1 MTQTTDIVIAGG
13 GAIGASI
20 AYHLAASGLGAR
32 VLVLEPDPTYARAAS
47 ALSAA
52 SIRQQFS
59 SPVNIRAS
67 LFGIDFLRRAGDV
80 LAVDGERPEI
90 GLREGGYLFL
100 ATEAGQ
106 TVLAQNHALQ
116 TKLGADIAHFDA
128 VCLRQQFPWLSTEGL
143 EAGCWG
149 RSGEGWFDGYS
160 LLQAFRRK
168 ARALG
173 VEFRKAAVVSLD
185 MSGGT
190 CRAVVLDDGTHV
202 ACGQLAIA
210 AGTGARTLVRQ
221 TGFDIPVHAKKR
233 MIFTFECRETLSD
246 FPLLIDPTGVYC
258 RPEGTGYL
266 CGSAPS
272 ADADPD
278 AAHSLEGGD
287 FEVDYQFFDDHVWPV
302 LAARVPAF
310 EAIKR
315 GRAWAGHYD
324 MNGFDHNALVGSV
337 PGTSNV
343 WLANGFSG
351 HGLQQSPAVG
361 RYLSDRMQRTAAT
374 AIDLSDLAPVRLLE
388 NRPLVEKNVV

>member
-1 MTQTTDIVIAGG
+1 MTQTTDIVVAGG

-20 AYHLAASGLGAR
+20 AYHLAASGFAGR
-32 VLVLEPDPTYARAAS
+32 VTVLEPDPTYARAAS

-67 LFGIDFLRRAGDV
+67 LFGIDFLRRSGDI

-100 ATEAGQ
+100 ATTAGQ
-106 TVLAQNHALQ
+106 TVLAENHALQ
-116 TKLGADIAHFDA
+116 TELGADIAHLDA
-128 VCLRQQFPWLSTEGL
+128 GGLLERFPWLSSEGL

-160 LLQAFRRK
+160 LLQAFRKK

-173 VEFRKAAVVSLD
+173 VEFRKAAVVKLD
-185 MSGGT
+185 MAGDI
-190 CRAVVLDDGTHV
+190 CRGVGLDDGTNI

-210 AGTGARTLVRQ
+210 AGTGARALVRQ

-233 MIFTFECRETLSD
+233 MIFTFEYRETLSD

-266 CGSAPS
+266 CGSAPP
-272 ADADPD
+272 ADSDPD
-278 AAHSLEGGD
+278 SDGD

-324 MNGFDHNALVGSV
+324 MNGFDHNALVGAV

-351 HGLQQSPAVG
+351 HGLQQGPAVG
-361 RYLSDRMQRTAAT
+361 RYLADRMQGTAAT
-374 AIDLSDLAPVRLLE
+374 AIDLADLAPLRLLE

>member
-1 MTQTTDIVIAGG
+1 MTQTTDIAIAGG

-20 AYHLAASGLGAR
+20 AYHLAASGFAGR
-32 VLVLEPDPTYARAAS
+32 VTVLEPDPTYARAAS

-59 SPVNIRAS
+59 SPVNIHAS
-67 LFGIDFLRRAGDV
+67 LFGIDFLRRAGDI
-80 LAVDGERPEI
+80 LAVEGERPEI
-90 GLREGGYLFL
+90 GLHEGGYLFL
-100 ATEAGQ
+100 ATAAGQ
-106 TVLAQNHALQ
+106 TVLAENHALQ
-116 TKLGADIAHFDA
+116 TQLGADIAYFDA
-128 VCLRQQFPWLSTEGL
+128 GRLQLRFPWISTEGL
-143 EAGCWG
+143 AAGSWG

-160 LLQAFRRK
+160 LLQAFRKK

-173 VEFRKAAVVSLD
+173 VEFRKAAVASLD
-185 MSGGT
+185 MAGDT
-190 CRAVVLDDGTHV
+190 CRGVVLDDGSRI

-210 AGTGARTLVRQ
+210 AGTGASTLVRQ

-233 MIFTFECRETLSD
+233 MIFTFECREKLAD

-266 CGSAPS
+266 CGSAPP
-272 ADADPD
+272 AEADPD
-278 AAHSLEGGD
+278 ADDD
-287 FEVDYQFFDDHVWPV
+287 FEVDYQFFDDHVWPT
-302 LAARVPAF
+302 LAMRVPAF

-324 MNGFDHNALVGSV
+324 MNGFDHNALVGAV

-361 RYLSDRMQRTAAT
+361 RYLADLIQGLAPT
-374 AIDLSDLAPVRLLE
+374 AIDLADLGPQRLLDG
-388 NRPLVEKNVV
+388 RALVEKNVV

>member
-1 MTQTTDIVIAGG
+1 MTQTIDIVIVGG

-20 AYHLAASGLGAR
+20 AYHLCASPSFAGR

-59 SPVNIRAS
+59 APVNIRAS
-67 LFGIDFLRRAGDV
+67 LFGIDFLRRAGEI
-80 LAVDGERPEI
+80 LAVDDARPEI
-90 GLREGGYLFL
+90 GLHEGGYLFL
-100 ATEAGQ
+100 ATPAGRQ
-106 TVLAQNHALQ
+106 VLAENHALQ
-116 TKLGADIAHFDA
+116 TQLGADIVHFDA
-128 VCLRQQFPWLSTEGL
+128 SPLQQRFPWLSVDGL
-143 EAGCWG
+143 AGGSWG

-160 LLQAFRRK
+160 LLQALRKK
-168 ARALG
+168 ARSLG
-173 VEFRKAAVVSLD
+173 AEFRKAAVAALD
-185 MSGGT
+185 MAGGV
-190 CRAVVLDDGTHV
+190 CRGVVLDDGNRI
-202 ACGQLAIA
+202 ACGHLAIA
-210 AGTGARTLVRQ
+210 AGTGARALVRQ

-233 MIFTFECRETLSD
+233 MIFTFDCRETLAD

-258 RPEGTGYL
+258 RPEGTGFL
-266 CGSAPS
+266 CGSAPP

-278 AAHSLEGGD
+278 SDGD

-324 MNGFDHNALVGSV
+324 MNGFDHNALVGAV
-337 PGTSNV
+337 PGTSNIS
-343 WLANGFSG
+343 LANGFSG

-361 RYLSDRMQRTAAT
+361 RYLCDVIQGNAPT
-374 AIDLSDLAPVRLLE
+374 AIDLGDLAPQRLVE
-388 NRPLVEKNVV
+388 KRPLVEKNVV

>member
-1 MTQTTDIVIAGG
+1 MTQTTDIVVAGG

-67 LFGIDFLRRAGDV
+67 LFGIDFLRRVGDI

-90 GLREGGYLFL
+90 GLHEGGYLFL
-100 ATEAGQ
+100 ATQAGQ
-106 TVLAQNHALQ
+106 DVLAENHALQ
-116 TKLGADIAHFDA
+116 TRLGADIVAYDA
-128 VCLRQQFPWLSTEGL
+128 AGLQQRFPWISTEGL
-143 EAGCWG
+143 AAGSWG

-160 LLQAFRRK
+160 LLQAFRKK
-168 ARALG
+168 ARARG
-173 VEFRKAAVVSLD
+173 VEFRKAAVAALD
-185 MSGGT
+185 MAGDA
-190 CRAVVLDDGTHV
+190 CRGVVLDDGSRI
-202 ACGQLAIA
+202 ACGQVAIA
-210 AGTGARTLVRQ
+210 AGTGARALVRQ

-233 MIFTFECRETLSD
+233 MIFTFECREALAD

-258 RPEGTGYL
+258 RPEGSGYL
-266 CGSAPS
+266 CGSAPP
-272 ADADPD
+272 AEADPD
-278 AAHSLEGGD
+278 SDGD

-302 LAARVPAF
+302 LATRVPAF

-324 MNGFDHNALVGSV
+324 MNGFDHNALVGAV
-337 PGTSNV
+337 PGASNV

-361 RYLSDRMQRTAAT
+361 RYLADRLQGVAAS
-374 AIDLSDLAPVRLLE
+374 AIDLADLAPVRLLE

>member
-1 MTQTTDIVIAGG
+1 MPQTTDIVVAGG
-13 GAIGASI
+13 GAMGASM
-20 AYHLAASGLGAR
+20 AYHLCAAPGFSGR
-32 VLVLEPDPTYARAAS
+32 VTVLEPDPTYARAAS

-67 LFGIDFLRRAGDV
+67 LFGIDFLRRAGDI

-100 ATEAGQ
+100 ATAAGR
-106 TVLAQNHALQ
+106 TVLTENHAVQ
-116 TKLGADIAHFDA
+116 TEMGADIALFDA
-128 VCLRQQFPWLSTEGL
+128 GGVGQRFPWLSTDGI
-143 EAGCWG
+143 AAASWG

-160 LLQAFRRK
+160 LLQAFRKK

-173 VEFRKAAVVSLD
+173 AEFRKAAVVALD
-185 MSGGT
+185 MAGST
-190 CRAVVLDDGTHV
+190 CRGVVLEDGTTL
-202 ACGQLAIA
+202 ACGQVAIA
-210 AGTGARTLVRQ
+210 AGTGARALVRQ

-233 MIFTFECRETLSD
+233 MIFTFHCRDNLAD
-246 FPLLIDPTGVYC
+246 FPLLIDSTGVYC

-266 CGSAPS
+266 CGSAPP

-278 AAHSLEGGD
+278 ADGD
-287 FEVDYQFFDDHVWPV
+287 FEVDYRFFDDHVWPV

-310 EAIKR
+310 EAVKR

-324 MNGFDHNALVGSV
+324 MNSFDHNALVGAV

-361 RYLSDRMQRTAAT
+361 NYLAELICGKTAAT
-374 AIDLSDLAPVRLLE
+374 AIDLGDLAPKRLVE
-388 NRPLVEKNVV
+388 MRPIFEKNVV

>member
-1 MTQTTDIVIAGG
+1 MSETFDVVVAGG
-13 GAIGASI
+13 GAVGASI
-20 AYHLAASGLGAR
+20 AYHLCASPGFSGR

-67 LFGIDFLRRAGDV
+67 LFGIDFLRNVGEN
-80 LAVDGERPEI
+80 LAVDGERPDI
-90 GLREGGYLFL
+90 GLTEGGYLFL
-100 ATEAGQ
+100 ASAAGAS
-106 TVLAQNHALQ
+106 VLAQNHRLQ
-116 TKLGADIAHFDA
+116 TELGADIAHFDA
-128 VCLRQQFPWLSTEGL
+128 AGLIDRFGWLSTADVA
-143 EAGCWG
+143 AGCWG

-160 LLQAFRRK
+160 LMQAFRKK
-168 ARALG
+168 ARSLG
-173 VEFRKAAVVSLD
+173 AEFRKAAIVSLD
-185 MSGGT
+185 MMGERCTG
-190 CRAVVLDDGTHV
+190 VGLDDGSRV
-202 ACGQLAIA
+202 ACGHLAIA
-210 AGTGARTLVRQ
+210 AGTGARALVRQ

-233 MIFTFECRETLSD
+233 MIFTFECRERLAD

-266 CGSAPS
+266 CGSAPP

-278 AAHSLEGGD
+278 ADGD
-287 FEVDYQFFDDHVWPV
+287 FEVDYNFFDEHVWPV

-324 MNGFDHNALVGSV
+324 MNLFDHNALVGAV

-361 RYLSDRMQRTAAT
+361 RFLAELIGSGGCRTL
-374 AIDLSDLAPVRLLE
+374 DLSDLAPVRLLE